1 MIWPHHAETI
11 AEIEVRLTQGNG
23 EPAPRTRKTRTEG
36 TKRADILA
44 AATQRFGRDGYED
57 TKWADIAADVGVGPT
72 ALYHY
77 FESKQHCLFVI
88 MDDAIADARV
98 RFERI
103 TAAEPQFVRALEG
116 VLADAFDLTPLDVER
131 LRVLVAEYTLLTR
144 PRSRPR
150 SPHEEEARLSARA
163 RTRDLELAWT
173 DFLRRAM
180 DHNALPGADP
190 RMLARAV
197 LGLYNSIW
205 HWYRPSGSIG
215 LDVVAG
221 FYSARI
227 LEITGVDRDARAE
240 PIAA

>member
-1 MIWPHHAETI
+1 MA
-11 AEIEVRLTQGNG
+11 QGNG
-23 EPAPRTRKTRTEG
+23 ELVPPRTRKTRTER

-88 MDDAIADARV
+88 MDDAVADALA

-103 TAAEPQFVRALEG
+103 TTAEPQFARALEH
-116 VLADAFDLTPLDVER
+116 VLADAFDLAPLDVER
-131 LRVLVAEYTLLTR
+131 LRVLVAEHTLLTR
-144 PRSRPR
+144 PRTRPR
-150 SPHEEEARLSARA
+150 SPREEQVRLSARA

-180 DHNALPGADP
+180 EHNALPEADP

-205 HWYRPSGSIG
+205 HWYRPSGTIG

-227 LEITGVDRDARAE
+227 LEIIGVDPDAWAN